1 MDKEKIMDNI
11 FGRTATFMTVHGIR
25 TSSTVMELSIW
36 TVASTVTSDFGKKML
51 FFLIEILTIYQ
62 MM

>member
-36 TVASTVTSDFGKKML
+36 TVASIVTSDFGKKML
-51 FFLIEILTIYQ
+51 FFSIKI
-62 MM
+62 